1 MDKTEE
7 GHQPR
12 SRIGLCS
19 CVCGET
25 GGALPEPYRMT
36 SSGLIVHISDQTVR
50 NRLRETGM
58 KDWSPLVG
66 PVLTAHHRAAWLAYA
81 KECKNW
87 QYPPLIPCWLHRW
100 KQVRSDNESKSLET
114 PWETLWCLKHH
125 PALQVFTWVSI
136 LSLSLQG
143 HTDLHTQ
150 TAVWY
155 QEGILRTFVRPYAGL
170 HCSHVS
176 RGHLRQ
182 WYTDWLSYYQAR
194 ADDFGYNWC
203 RCIILFATNYRL
215 YISK

>member
-125 PALQVFTWVSI
+125 PALQVFAWVSDDLI
-136 LSLSLQG
+136 L
-143 HTDLHTQ
+143 
-150 TAVWY
+150 
-155 QEGILRTFVRPYAGL
+155 ILARSYRPA
-170 HCSHVS
+170 
-176 RGHLRQ
+176 
-182 WYTDWLSYYQAR
+182 YTDCCLVPGGNPQNFCQTLCRSTLLSCVQRAFKAVIHWLAL
-194 ADDFGYNWC
+194 
-203 RCIILFATNYRL
+203 ILPGQGWWFWLQLMSLHHFVCNKL
-215 YISK
+215 

>member
-125 PALQVFTWVSI
+125 PALQVFAWVSDDLI
-136 LSLSLQG
+136 LILARSYRPAY
-143 HTDLHTQ
+143 TDCCLVPGGNPQNFCQ
-150 TAVWY
+150 T
-155 QEGILRTFVRPYAGL
+155 L

>member
-125 PALQVFTWVSI
+125 PALQVFAWVSDDLI
-136 LSLSLQG
+136 LILARSYRPAY
-143 HTDLHTQ
+143 TDCCLVPGGNPQNFCQ
-150 TAVWY
+150 T
-155 QEGILRTFVRPYAGL
+155 L
-170 HCSHVS
+170 CSHVS